1 MKKKILI
8 LIDQPITKYF
18 VKRIELKYLLNIR
31 KVDVYIFNLLFFF
44 NKKIYSYYDA
54 NNLKFKSI
62 TKIVS
67 YYDFFKNIRKIKGEK
82 YCLNLIGNVNLKSLF
97 INIYLKFNNFTNLRI
112 LHLGD
117 PSYRL
122 IKKRENFLKRIF
134 KSRTVS
140 IPQYIFK
147 TSLRF
152 LNKFISENKKKDI
165 VIFTSPILL
174 KGLDKNKNY
183 YKANSFETT
192 QSLNNLYKIKKKKY
206 FVFVDQEQEDN
217 YDHKIN
223 YSLKN
228 YINPNDYLS
237 KLNLFFDNF
246 ENKYN
251 YKIKI
256 ALANRRVKNINKLKK
271 KRLAYRNKTVEL
283 IRDSAGIIT
292 HNSLAINYAIFFKKP
307 IIFLHNND
315 MKKKNTKFL
324 SINGISNLLG
334 SINFNLDDCFNSKF
348 DNINLKTINKIN
360 YYKYKKY
367 EYTYL
372 KFKHSDKLK
381 SFVRTAIN
389 QLI

>member
-18 VKRIELKYLLNIR
+18 MKRIELKYLLNLR

-44 NKKIYSYYDA
+44 NKKIYSHYDA
-54 NNLKFKSI
+54 NNLKFTSI
-62 TKIVS
+62 TKIES
-67 YYDFFKNIRKIKGEK
+67 YYDFFKNIGKIKGEK
-82 YCLNLIGNVNLKSLF
+82 YCLNLIGNVNLKSLL
-97 INIYLKFNNFTNLRI
+97 INIYLKFYDFTNLRI

-134 KSRTVS
+134 KRRTVS
-140 IPQYIFK
+140 ISQFIK
-147 TSLRF
+147 ISSLRF
-152 LNKFISENKKKDI
+152 LSKFILENKKKDI
-165 VIFTSPILL
+165 IIFTSPVLV
-174 KGLDKNKNY
+174 KGLDKSKNY
-183 YKANSFETT
+183 HKANSFETA

-228 YINPNDYLS
+228 YIDPNNYLS

-372 KFKHSDKLK
+372 KFRQSNKLK
-381 SFVRTAIN
+381 SPIRTAIN
-389 QLI
+389 LLI